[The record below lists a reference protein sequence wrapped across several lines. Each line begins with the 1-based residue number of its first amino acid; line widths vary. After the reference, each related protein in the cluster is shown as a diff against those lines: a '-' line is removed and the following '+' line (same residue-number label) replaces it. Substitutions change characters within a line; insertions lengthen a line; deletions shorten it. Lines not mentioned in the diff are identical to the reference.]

1 MSKLWNIAIVGATGL
16 VGNQIIECLEER
28 DFPVASL
35 RLLAVGKKDG
45 DALELKGNPV
55 LVEPLTP
62 DAFAGIDIA
71 FFTSGR
77 ECSLEFCPAATE
89 AGAVCIDISSAWRMD
104 PKVPLVVPEVNPEA
118 IAGYKKKGIIAN
130 PNCTTIQMV
139 VALKAIEKL
148 SHIKRVHIATYQSAS
163 GAGASAMAELIEQ
176 TKQVANNE
184 PPVIRPSSLVSSVI
198 IFILR
203 IAK

>member
-35 RLLAVGKKDG
+35 RLLAAGKKVG
-45 DALELKGNPV
+45 EALEFKGNPV

-104 PKVPLVVPEVNPEA
+104 PKVPLVVPERTRKRTARTRERQAMRARKTNES
-118 IAGYKKKGIIAN
+118 GHRR
-130 PNCTTIQMV
+130 
-139 VALKAIEKL
+139 ALRRGRL
-148 SHIKRVHIATYQSAS
+148 
-163 GAGASAMAELIEQ
+163 
-176 TKQVANNE
+176 
-184 PPVIRPSSLVSSVI
+184 P
-198 IFILR
+198 
-203 IAK
+203 